1 MKELLIEDIQR
12 ISSIMEYNNMEVN
25 TSNIIIESLLITEGP
40 IERELVVKLKSLLS
54 KPAVKDAVERVVG
67 TDANKTIDV
76 LFDEYI
82 TRAIRAGG
90 AQEKVLL
97 KALIKDITE
106 VNQDFAKIVAEKLYP
121 QFETLIKYYERNNSA
136 NPYIDALST
145 FERNYGKNV
154 KDFVGATYKKS
165 NKIKPNVLT
174 KVDYTKVTNDK
185 GLNLFRQFM
194 NSPKNVFGLRREVLR
209 GCDVIL
215 ANING
220 AKEKL
225 VEDIYSDLSTIMA
238 NAKAGGGLEGGFETN
253 ISLFRDV
260 HSKLRALQKNNI
272 DWTEVYSNIRSV
284 LIEQGGYS
292 SKDAN
297 LVIDSLKKYDP
308 FSPEN
313 SGSWL
318 LEILGSTTY
327 QKFYNEMFNSKQFT
341 KDGKGYG
348 MIQKA
353 GIALL
358 RGIMFTTTGSIKR
371 PGEIL
376 EFINEKGY
384 SKGILNYLLFMEG
397 VHTLGLPTFF
407 TTMGILWSSLKGFL
421 FGYQNTDFETEVKRI
436 AKEEYQK
443 PYKNEEGEYTLMGII
458 PWESYWGDLKEFANS
473 DINGNLHKKAK
484 EILVKW
490 ENYGNEELKRVKKEF
505 DEYKKQMEKRAK
517 ETITPV
523 VDEDIKRFKD
533 FIKTSWGPDYN
544 DTDKFTKEGD
554 IYVVDV
560 KGLGRFKY
568 KYDGATFIKTTTN

>member
-12 ISSIMEYNNMEVN
+12 ISSIMEYNNMKVN
-25 TSNIIIESLLITEGP
+25 TSNIIVESLLLTEGP

-76 LFDEYI
+76 LLDEYI
-82 TRAIRAGG
+82 ARAIRAGG
-90 AQEKVLL
+90 AQEKALL
-97 KALIKDITE
+97 KVLIKDITE
-106 VNQDFAKIVAEKLYP
+106 VNQDFAKIVAQKFYP

-154 KDFVGATYKKS
+154 KDFVEATYKKS
-165 NKIKPNVLT
+165 NKIKTNVLT
-174 KVDYTKVTNDK
+174 KVDYSKVTDDK
-185 GLNLFRQFM
+185 GLTLFRKFM
-194 NSPKNVFGLRREVLR
+194 NSPKNIVGLRREVLR
-209 GCDVIL
+209 GLDVIL

-225 VEDIYSDLSTIMA
+225 VEDIYSDLSTILA

-260 HSKLRALQKNNI
+260 HSKIRALQKNNI

-284 LIEQGGYS
+284 LIEKGGYS

-318 LEILGSTTY
+318 LEMLGSTTY

-341 KDGKGYG
+341 KDGKGYD

-353 GIALL
+353 GIALI

-384 SKGILNYLLFMEG
+384 SKGIGNYLLFMEG

-407 TTMGILWSSLKGFL
+407 TTMGMLGSSIKGL
-421 FGYQNTDFETEVKRI
+421 VSGYQNTTWWNEMKEI
-436 AKEEYQK
+436 AKEEYTK

-458 PWESYWGDLKEFANS
+458 PWESYWSELIDIMNS
-473 DINGNLHKKAK
+473 DINGDLHKKLK
-484 EILVKW
+484 ETLVKW
-490 ENYGNEELKRVKKEF
+490 KNIGNEELDRVKKEF
-505 DEYKKQMEKRAK
+505 DEYKKQMEKKAK
-517 ETITPV
+517 ETVAPI
-523 VDEDIKRFKD
+523 VDEIANTEPGFKAFCLKNKYTFD
-533 FIKTSWGPDYN
+533 GFGGNSGRTIEKNSLGTNDWYWDTSSN
-544 DTDKFTKEGD
+544 T
-554 IYVVDV
+554 
-560 KGLGRFKY
+560 FKPY
-568 KYDGATFIKTTTN
+568 